1 MKPEET
7 REIEKFIENNRPA
20 LALLAQK
27 VKTVDTVR
35 GAKTLDEVL
44 GRQKAI
50 QIIDE
55 WLTELWSVKTED
67 LPEPLKEDNLYKVID

>member
-1 MKPEET
+1 MKPERT
-7 REIEKFIENNRPA
+7 REIEQFIENNRPA
-20 LALLAQK
+20 LAILAQK

-35 GAKTLDEVL
+35 GATTLDEVL
-44 GRQKAI
+44 GRQKSI

-67 LPEPLKEDNLYKVID
+67 LPEPLKEDDLYKVID